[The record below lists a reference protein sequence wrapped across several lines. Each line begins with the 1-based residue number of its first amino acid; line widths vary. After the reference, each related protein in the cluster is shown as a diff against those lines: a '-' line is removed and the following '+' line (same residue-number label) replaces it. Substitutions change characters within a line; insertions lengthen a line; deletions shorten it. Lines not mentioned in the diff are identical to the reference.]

1 MDTGS
6 LILEGFEVHLP
17 FREGKMKDEALR
29 WSFVFENEKLEVCVL
44 SAEEMCGFERA
55 EEVRV

>member
-1 MDTGS
+1 
-6 LILEGFEVHLP
+6 
-17 FREGKMKDEALR
+17 MKDEALR